1 MTAVLELNLE
11 KSRKVPSVAD
21 GDTKPIGVRAVVF
34 YTLGYLIFFERL
46 EMKIL
51 IIAILLLFVGCAKKE
66 SSRPRADSVADSTET
81 DKILAK
87 EAEFAKRVYFI
98 GYNDGVGLYMVD
110 GHEIIKAT
118 GLMHSPACVERD
130 FEKQKH

>member
-1 MTAVLELNLE
+1 MYIEE
-11 KSRKVPSVAD
+11 VALI

-51 IIAILLLFVGCAKKE
+51 IIGLGLLLFLLGCPKRE
-66 SSRPRADSVADSTET
+66 SPKTRSVSVTITDSTET

-87 EAEFAKRVYFI
+87 EAAFAKRVYFI